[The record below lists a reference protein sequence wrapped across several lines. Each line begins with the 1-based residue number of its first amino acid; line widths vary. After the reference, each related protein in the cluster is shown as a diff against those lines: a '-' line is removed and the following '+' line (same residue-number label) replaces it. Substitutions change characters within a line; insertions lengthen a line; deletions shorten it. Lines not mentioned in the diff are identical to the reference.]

1 MEWKYEK
8 GRIHSE
14 DENGDLV
21 SEVTFNEK
29 NIGEVNI
36 NHVYVSPKLRGSG
49 VASNT
54 METMV
59 NYLKDEKLKTT
70 ATCSYANMWLK
81 RNKAKYSEIISDE
94 LFNES
99 VACSIK
105 GKH

>member
-1 MEWKYEK
+1 MEWKYEN

-14 DENGDLV
+14 DENGNLV

-29 NIGEVNI
+29 NRGEVNI
-36 NHVYVSPKLRGSG
+36 NHVYVIPKLRGAG

-54 METMV
+54 MEVMV
-59 NYLKDEKLKTT
+59 KYLKDEKLKAT

-81 RNKAKYSEIISDE
+81 RNKAKCSEIISDE
-94 LFNES
+94 LFNEP

>member
-8 GRIHSE
+8 DRIHSE
-14 DENGDLV
+14 DENGNLV

-29 NIGEVNI
+29 HQGEVNI
-36 NHVYVSPKLRGSG
+36 NHVYVDPKLRGAG

-54 METMV
+54 MEVMV
-59 NYLKDEKLKTT
+59 KYLKNEKLKAT

-81 RNKAKYSEIISDE
+81 RNKAKYSEIISAE
-94 LFNES
+94 LFNEP
-99 VACSIK
+99 VACSIN